1 MCLLSLAY
9 DDCNHSQRQSSP
21 PSVTMITCKQ
31 YPVCLMSNQAQPFYH
46 PFWSPSVI
54 CPLNWLQSKV
64 WIDWARVN
72 WPQFLVPQAFRQGAR
87 LPSWCLIQGPRW
99 RRNSLAV
106 RSLTHTLTRRGCGSG
121 WPRGMR
127 GSGVWAAPPALKSQY
142 NRGQWCDSELCALK
156 WMDRCFL
163 LRAMVKPTIT
173 V

>member
-1 MCLLSLAY
+1 MMTAIIANDKAPPL
-9 DDCNHSQRQSSP
+9 QSPWLRVNSTP
-21 PSVTMITCKQ
+21 YAWCQIKPNRFII
-31 YPVCLMSNQAQPFYH
+31 PFD
-46 PFWSPSVI
+46 PPSVI